1 MSRYIHNGGTTER
14 GRYQEDEVVFSS
26 VTLGANRAESQIRGH
41 LSAKQRTA
49 KAAVWTHSR
58 CTDEKG
64 RAHHSHKTARRR
76 PSTGIRKKSNVNE
89 RGEEEK

>member
-1 MSRYIHNGGTTER
+1 MGPQILLFRMSRYIHNGGTTER

-26 VTLGANRAESQIRGH
+26 VTLGANHAESQIRGH

-49 KAAVWTHSR
+49 KAAVWTRSR

-64 RAHHSHKTARRR
+64 R
-76 PSTGIRKKSNVNE
+76 TGIRKKSNVNE